1 MAGAKAARNLPPQL
15 GGRVTDA
22 GAEGP
27 LFLQSRP
34 AGHGIVLLRIRV
46 ALPHLSWPNLEALI
60 SVQRVVFMVILK
72 THQISN
78 RDSASQARSN

>member
-1 MAGAKAARNLPPQL
+1 M
-15 GGRVTDA
+15 DA

-34 AGHGIVLLRIRV
+34 AGRGIVLLRLRV
-46 ALPHLSWPNLEALI
+46 ARLHLSWPNLKALI
-60 SVQRVVFMVILK
+60 AVQRVVFMVILK

-78 RDSASQARSN
+78 HDSASRARSN